1 MPTSVG
7 SGIYLLCETSL
18 WRRGREAA
26 RWSAAADA
34 PELLAHQS
42 LPCLPP
48 TSTPTPTSRSTTTR
62 IACSSV
68 LLQHIIRIILDAR
81 NVHQHEFVKDDD
93 WHERNFF
100 SSSFWN
106 LTRLTLMRSAVFI
119 PTNLVCALLLS
130 TRGPQLWNFDEEQEG
145 NVQQEWEKNRQ
156 SNENF
161 LLKYGNVK
169 A

>member
-18 WRRGREAA
+18 WRRSREAA

-48 TSTPTPTSRSTTTR
+48 TSTSTSTPTPTSTSTSRSTTTR

-130 TRGPQLWNFDEEQEG
+130 TRGPQLWNFDEEHDRARG
-145 NVQQEWEKNRQ
+145 
-156 SNENF
+156 
-161 LLKYGNVK
+161 
-169 A
+169 

>member
-7 SGIYLLCETSL
+7 SGILCETSL
-18 WRRGREAA
+18 WRRSREAA

-48 TSTPTPTSRSTTTR
+48 TSTSTPTSRSTTTR

-93 WHERNFF
+93 WHERKFS

-119 PTNLVCALLLS
+119 PTNLVCPFKYKGAS
-130 TRGPQLWNFDEEQEG
+130 VVKFWWGA
-145 NVQQEWEKNRQ
+145 WESKRVMCNKNG
-156 SNENF
+156 EKTDKVWKCKG
-161 LLKYGNVK
+161 LDL
-169 A
+169 